1 MCDAEYI
8 NKKQLKLIKLEKLLK
23 RWDRIHYSTPY
34 LESLSPWRCQCREDN
49 EEKYK
54 NKILF
59 MLDHRLGDG
68 KKLIKKKIIKLFT
81 NELNK
86 IKAIRASGNYGVWTC
101 WLYEDTGIFPYEDIL
116 ETTGGHYTFTDIKK
130 ELKKKIIYFVDKF
143 MENDHKKIADYLS
156 SHYGGCIDIR
166 FRIIY
171 SIIKEEENDYDYE
184 NETKFTPDMF
194 C

>member
-49 EEKYK
+49 KEKYK

-68 KKLIKKKIIKLFT
+68 KKLIRKKLIKLFT

-86 IKAIRASGNYGVWTC
+86 VSAIRKSSDYGTWDC
-101 WLYEDTGIFPYEDIL
+101 WLAENIGVFPYENIM
-116 ETTGGHYTFTDIKK
+116 EIGGYYTFTEIKK
-130 ELKKKIIYFVDKF
+130 KLKEIIVNKVDKF
-143 MENDHKKIADYLS
+143 MEEDHKKIADYLS
-156 SHYGGCIDIR
+156 SNYGGCIDIC

-171 SIIKEEENDYDYE
+171 SVIKEEDNGYSCDIEIE
-184 NETKFTPDMF
+184 FRPDMF

>member
-23 RWDRIHYSTPY
+23 KWDKKHYEKIFSPY
-34 LESLSPWRCQCREDN
+34 INEWEYECRKDN

-68 KKLIKKKIIKLFT
+68 KKLIRKKLIKLFT

-86 IKAIRASGNYGVWTC
+86 VKAIRASGNYGVWNC
-101 WLYEDTGIFPYEDIL
+101 WLYEDTGIFPYEEIL
-116 ETTGGHYTFTDIKK
+116 EIGGFYTFTDIKK

-166 FRIIY
+166 FRIMY